1 MQITALTTLRLGTF
15 PNLCYVLVE
24 TDEGLLGL
32 GETFFSPRS
41 VSAWLHETAAPY
53 LLGKDPLDIERHSQA
68 LRGFVGFSGTGVE
81 TRGRSAVD
89 LALWDLLGKA
99 AGLPVYRLLGGLCR
113 GRARLYNTCAGP
125 TYVRSL
131 PETPDLPT
139 SNWVGAEEQQS
150 PSRYGDLQAFLTD
163 AGELA
168 KDLLAEGITAMKIWP
183 FDAFAEASGGEHI
196 SAAELREGL
205 VPFVKVREAVGQDME
220 LMVELHSKWNLP
232 SAIKIARA
240 LEELEPTWFEDPL
253 RADCLPALA
262 EFSSATHVPTASS
275 ETLAT
280 AVSFRELIESG
291 GVGVVIFDPAWAG
304 GISEA
309 RKIIAFAETRHLPAA
324 AHDCAGPVN
333 FAAGVHLTVSC
344 SNAFFQEGVRA
355 FYRGWYRE
363 LVTEL
368 PAIEDGFVA
377 PLQGPGLGTAL
388 RPEVFNRDD
397 AVVETS
403 R

>member
-1 MQITALTTLRLGTF
+1 
-15 PNLCYVLVE
+15 
-24 TDEGLLGL
+24 
-32 GETFFSPRS
+32 
-41 VSAWLHETAAPY
+41 
-53 LLGKDPLDIERHSQA
+53 
-68 LRGFVGFSGTGVE
+68 
-81 TRGRSAVD
+81 
-89 LALWDLLGKA
+89 
-99 AGLPVYRLLGGLCR
+99 
-113 GRARLYNTCAGP
+113 
-125 TYVRSL
+125 
-131 PETPDLPT
+131 
-139 SNWVGAEEQQS
+139 
-150 PSRYGDLQAFLTD
+150 
-163 AGELA
+163 
-168 KDLLAEGITAMKIWP
+168 
-183 FDAFAEASGGEHI
+183 
-196 SAAELREGL
+196 
-205 VPFVKVREAVGQDME
+205 ME

-291 GVGVVIFDPAWAG
+291 GVGVVIFDPAWAV

-403 R
+403 RQC